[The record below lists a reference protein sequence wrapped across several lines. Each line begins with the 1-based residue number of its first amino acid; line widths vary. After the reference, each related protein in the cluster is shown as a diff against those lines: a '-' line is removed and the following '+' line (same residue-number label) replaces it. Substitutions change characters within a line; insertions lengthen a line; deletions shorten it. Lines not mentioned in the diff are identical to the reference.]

1 MRKFVSDDGSSIL
14 FQSSVSGE
22 MYATEAEAIADE
34 NAAQYELKVD
44 AFVSSREWKRGQDTR
59 ATALITEFLA
69 WCDTAAGQSL
79 LAPIRSLFLR
89 LPKFP
94 RHQRPLRC
102 QKPPETALSL
112 SETGFQERLVLSRSF
127 PSNQLP

>member
-1 MRKFVSDDGSSIL
+1 MRKFVSDDGSSVL

-44 AFVSSREWKRGQDTR
+44 AFVSSKEWKRGQDTR

-79 LAPIRSLFLR
+79 LA
-89 LPKFP
+89 
-94 RHQRPLRC
+94 QVAAGTY
-102 QKPPETALSL
+102 QKSVPAVAEVPPAPAAPAMPEAA
-112 SETGFQERLVLSRSF
+112 
-127 PSNQLP
+127 